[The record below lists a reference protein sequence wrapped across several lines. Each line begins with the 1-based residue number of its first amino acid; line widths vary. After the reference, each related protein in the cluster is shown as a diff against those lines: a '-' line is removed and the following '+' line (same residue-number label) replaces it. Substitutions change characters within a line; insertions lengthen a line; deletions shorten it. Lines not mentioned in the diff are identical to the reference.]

1 MDAPILGWRP
11 LLGSDSFVMV
21 SPFFAIRILKNRL
34 WRIVLYSYIHNGD
47 SKGDYS
53 FLKGGIPSD
62 ISSPPERIAFHRG
75 DTSVLSSYQSHGK
88 EIQMSKFK
96 CQMNDKCPNVEMLDL

>member
-1 MDAPILGWRP
+1 
-11 LLGSDSFVMV
+11 MV

-53 FLKGGIPSD
+53 FSKGDTPSD
-62 ISSPPERIAFHRG
+62 ISSPPEKIPFHREDNG
-75 DTSVLSSYQSHGK
+75 MK
-88 EIQMSKFK
+88 EISPFQRPKNFSKKFSMPPTPK
-96 CQMNDKCPNVEMLDL
+96 ATGKITADIQRAFLRPLSLTIIKN